1 MPELPDVV
9 VYIEALE
16 RRILGH
22 VLERIEIAGPFLLRT
37 ATPPIDS
44 AQNRKVIAIRRL
56 GKRIAIGLGACA
68 SDGGASGGQA
78 LSDAKQLIAP
88 DQIWLVFH
96 LMIAGRLHWSQRKV
110 TPDEHPTNRKSGT
123 PWGPLGRRT
132 LAAFHFDSGTL
143 TLTEAGTRKRAS
155 LHLLH
160 GEAELV
166 QLDRGGI
173 DVLSTSAEQFAAV
186 LTGSNHTLK
195 RALTDPRFFSGIGN
209 AYSDEILHRAQ
220 LSPVALTQRLSG
232 EEVNR
237 LYRATRETLTE
248 WIERLRAESGDKTA
262 ANVVVVDY
270 ESNLALLEPS
280 DKKFLDGLTP
290 LQLALDT
297 VVGDRLAA
305 LQLESTGALVLTE
318 GLVTTIQMTRY
329 PADIGQ
335 FLTYRV
341 SMSLQYR
348 DNSYTVPLV
357 KNNKLAALLLRYDQR
372 TQVVDAIPAPIIAH
386 FLKDAEKEP
395 YEGFPSAGFGFFP
408 TRDPQLRKFAEQ
420 TGKPAGVYVTSVDPN
435 SPAAKAGLEVGDT
448 VSGIGNSE
456 IDQNGNY
463 VDPLYG
469 KIEFTNLVTAKAFAG
484 DSLPL
489 HIQRAG
495 KPMQLELVLGHR
507 NANDYVIPPYSLDR
521 APLYYV
527 LGGLIFEELSRQYLR
542 EWGANWMKDAP
553 QRLVYKDRFQSELY
567 PEGNRR
573 VVVLT
578 QVLPANTTIGYD
590 EVAYLTVRKVNGKE
604 VKSLAELANAVKEPA
619 DGFITIETEEDP
631 KQIAL
636 EAKQVE
642 AEAEALK
649 QNYGLPAL
657 QRLE

>member
-1 MPELPDVV
+1 MRFSRAYLLWLP
-9 VYIEALE
+9 I
-16 RRILGH
+16 
-22 VLERIEIAGPFLLRT
+22 
-37 ATPPIDS
+37 
-44 AQNRKVIAIRRL
+44 
-56 GKRIAIGLGACA
+56 IGLCLTA
-68 SDGGASGGQA
+68 SAVTKGPETVVKPKELSLVRVNVTGQPY
-78 LSDAKQLIAP
+78 DFVRPWQKKAP
-88 DQIWLVFH
+88 F
-96 LMIAGRLHWSQRKV
+96 S
-110 TPDEHPTNRKSGT
+110 
-123 PWGPLGRRT
+123 
-132 LAAFHFDSGTL
+132 
-143 TLTEAGTRKRAS
+143 
-155 LHLLH
+155 
-160 GEAELV
+160 
-166 QLDRGGI
+166 
-173 DVLSTSAEQFAAV
+173 
-186 LTGSNHTLK
+186 K
-195 RALTDPRFFSGIGN
+195 RALGAVLPGGRVLVTAD
-209 AYSDEILHRAQ
+209 L
-220 LSPVALTQRLSG
+220 VANQNYVEL
-232 EEVNR
+232 E
-237 LYRATRETLTE
+237 
-248 WIERLRAESGDKTA
+248 RAESGDKIA
-262 ANVVVVDY
+262 ANVIVVDY

-329 PADIGQ
+329 PADLGQ

-341 SMSLQYR
+341 NMPLQYR

-420 TGKPAGVYVTSVDPN
+420 TGKAAGVYVTSVDAS
-435 SPAAKAGLEVGDT
+435 SPAGKAGLEVGDI
-448 VSGIGNSE
+448 VLSVGNNE
-456 IDQNGNY
+456 IDPNGNY

-469 KIEFTNLVTAKAFAG
+469 KIEFTNLITARAFAG
-484 DSLPL
+484 DTLPL

-495 KPMQLELVLGHR
+495 KPMQIDLVLDHR
-507 NANDYVIPPYSLDR
+507 NANDYVIPPYSFDH
-521 APLYYV
+521 APNYYV

-553 QRLVYKDRFQSELY
+553 QRFVYKDRFQSELY

-590 EVAYLTVRKVNGKE
+590 DVAYLSIRKVNGKE
-604 VKSLAELANAVKEPA
+604 VKSLADLAAAVKQPV

-636 EAKQVE
+636 DPKQVD
-642 AEAEALK
+642 AEANGLK